1 MDLQLWVRMIL
12 GYKVQRL
19 VTPMLLKPDT
29 FRIPVGAEVTAAEAV
44 AVEIVFLAKIIGASG
59 AFMTGKAT
67 L

>member
-1 MDLQLWVRMIL
+1 MIL

-29 FRIPVGAEVTAAEAV
+29 FRVPVEAEVTAAV

>member
-29 FRIPVGAEVTAAEAV
+29 FRVPVEAEVTAAV